1 MMTKRLYHIV
11 NLDTGAGYYFQAIT
25 PMDAMTQLRYTL
37 SLRDGYLKDR
47 PISKTESGSTLYL
60 DTLNGTW
67 AVQNRIKK

>member
-1 MMTKRLYHIV
+1 MSKRLYHIV
-11 NLDTGAGYYFQAIT
+11 NLNTGAGYYFQSFS